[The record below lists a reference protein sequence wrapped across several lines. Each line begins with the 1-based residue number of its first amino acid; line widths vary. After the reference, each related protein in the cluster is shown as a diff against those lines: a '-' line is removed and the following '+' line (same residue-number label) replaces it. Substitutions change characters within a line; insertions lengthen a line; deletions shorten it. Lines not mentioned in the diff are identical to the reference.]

1 MKYYSVTE
9 YDPNGGFELVI
20 YVDGPGAF
28 QRMDADVFRRAC
40 RVISEETYQ
49 TIGLI
54 RSDLPYASVWL
65 RGEDIRL
72 AFPNPADNS

>member
-1 MKYYSVTE
+1 MRHFAITQ
-9 YDPNGGFELVI
+9 YDPEGGFERVH
-20 YVDGPGAF
+20 YVDTEGAF
-28 QRMDADVFRRAC
+28 QRMDTDVFRRAC
-40 RVISEETYQ
+40 RSISEETYQ

-54 RSDLPYASVWL
+54 RSDFPNSTVCL